1 MIRFILTTAQGR
13 ARTAT
18 LPELLGPTG
27 REHARVEANRWIK
40 SLRLAPYEGV
50 PMRQRFHYRGDSL
63 WWFTELYLHK
73 MRRLDTAV
81 AVILALD
88 AARDAHGP
96 ARVVVDT
103 DDYAARAA
111 VSAFGAARRFP
122 VDVRGAGRAASR
134 TWQSLEIAVAS
145 AASRLRRARPRPAAA
160 PAVAAFVHTAFW
172 REDSAADGPQQESYI
187 GTVLDAITQAAG
199 PEALYCV
206 GVGPRRNFRAR
217 RWWDPV
223 AGPAGHRPLVTPIE
237 LIAPWSAL
245 AGSRALWSDRQ
256 QLARDL
262 TTGGGIRAAAEVRGC
277 DLWPVLSRELHDA
290 ATVQWPWSAR
300 AMDEAGAAL
309 DALMPGA
316 ALTYAEAGGWGRAI
330 MLEARRRG
338 IPSAALQH
346 GFIYRHWLNYLHEP
360 DEMLPQG
367 DDRGFPRPDVTLLFD
382 KFAEEHLRE
391 AGQFPPHALEVT
403 GNARLDELA
412 AACATL
418 RPRADAIRQALDLP
432 PGRPCVVLAA
442 KYSEI
447 RDVLPSLVQAIDR
460 LPDVTLLI
468 KPHPA
473 ETAGVYAPHTGPK
486 VRVVPGS
493 TGLAEMLTI
502 ADVLVTMNSTVAI
515 DALTLDVPSLVIG
528 LPNNLSP
535 LVDAG
540 AMRGADGAGPIEHEL
555 KALLYD
561 AGVRRA
567 VLAAGAAF
575 AARYALVSDG
585 QAGRRSADT
594 ILARARSARAFLTS
608 RGS

>member
-1 MIRFILTTAQGR
+1 MIRFTLTSALGR
-13 ARTAT
+13 TRTAT
-18 LPELLGPTG
+18 VPELLDAAG
-27 REHARVEANRWIK
+27 REQARVEANRWIK
-40 SLRLAPYEGV
+40 SLRLASYEGV

-73 MRRLDTAV
+73 MRRLDTALSV
-81 AVILALD
+81 LLALD
-88 AARDAHGP
+88 AARDAHAP
-96 ARVVVDT
+96 ARVIVDT
-103 DDYAARAA
+103 DDYAAGAA
-111 VSAFGAARRFP
+111 AAAFGAARRVP
-122 VDVRGAGRAASR
+122 VDVRGSGRPASR
-134 TWQSLEIAVAS
+134 TWQSLEIAFAS
-145 AASRLRRARPRPAAA
+145 AASRLRRARANPPSS

-172 REDSAADGPQQESYI
+172 REAPTGDGPQQESYI
-187 GTVLDAITQAAG
+187 GTVLDALTRAAG

-223 AGPAGHRPLVTPIE
+223 AGPAGHRPLITPIE
-237 LIAPWSAL
+237 VLAPWRAL
-245 AGSRALWSDRQ
+245 EGSRALWNDRH

-309 DALMPGA
+309 DALAPGV

-338 IPSAALQH
+338 IPSAGLQH

-382 KFAEEHLRE
+382 KYAEQHLRD
-391 AGQFPPHALEVT
+391 AGHFPAQALEVT

-412 AACATL
+412 VACATL
-418 RPRADAIRQALDLP
+418 RPRADGIRRALEVP

-447 RDVLPSLVQAIDR
+447 REVLPALVHAIER
-460 LPDVTLLI
+460 LPDVMLLI

-473 ETAGVYAPHTGPK
+473 ETPDVYASHARPNI
-486 VRVVPGS
+486 RVVPGS
-493 TGLAEMLTI
+493 TGLAEMLAI

-515 DALTLDVPSLVIG
+515 DALILDVPSLVIG

-535 LVDAG
+535 LVEAG
-540 AMRGADGAGPIEHEL
+540 AMRGADGAGAIEQEL
-555 KALLYD
+555 RALLYD
-561 AGVRRA
+561 AAVRRA
-567 VLAAGAAF
+567 VLAAGAGF
-575 AARYALVSDG
+575 AARYALASDG
-585 QAGRRSADT
+585 QAGRRSAET
-594 ILARARSARAFLTS
+594 ILARARTARAAS
-608 RGS
+608 

>member
-1 MIRFILTTAQGR
+1 MIRFILTTPQGR
-13 ARTAT
+13 TRTAT
-18 LPELLGPTG
+18 LPELLEARG
-27 REHARVEANRWIK
+27 REQARVEANRWIK
-40 SLRLAPYEGV
+40 SLRLAPYDGV

-88 AARDAHGP
+88 AARDAEAP
-96 ARVVVDT
+96 ARVVVHT
-103 DDYAARAA
+103 DDYAAREAA
-111 VSAFGAARRFP
+111 AAFGAARRVP
-122 VDVRGAGRAASR
+122 VEVRGANRAPSR
-134 TWQSLEIAVAS
+134 AWQSLEIAFTS
-145 AASRLRRARPRPAAA
+145 AASRLRRPRARPPSA

-172 REDSAADGPQQESYI
+172 REASGGDGPQQESYI
-187 GTVLDAITQAAG
+187 GTVLEAITRAAG

-223 AGPAGHRPLVTPIE
+223 TGAAGHRPLITPVE
-237 LIAPWSAL
+237 LIAPWRAL
-245 AGSRALWSDRQ
+245 AGSRALWGDRQ

-262 TTGGGIRAAAEVRGC
+262 TSGSGIRAAADVRGC

-309 DALMPGA
+309 DALTPGV

-338 IPSAALQH
+338 IPSAGLQH

-382 KFAEEHLRE
+382 KYAEQHLRE
-391 AGQFPPHALEVT
+391 AGGFPAHALEVT

-418 RPRADAIRQALDLP
+418 RPRAHGIRQALDLP
-432 PGRPCVVLAA
+432 SSRPCVVLAA
-442 KYSEI
+442 KYAEI
-447 RDVLPSLVQAIDR
+447 RDVLPSLVQAIER
-460 LPDVTLLI
+460 LPEVTLLI

-473 ETAGVYAPHTGPK
+473 ETPDVYSPHTRAN
-486 VRVVPGS
+486 VRVVPAS
-493 TGLAEMLTI
+493 TGLAEMLAI
-502 ADVLVTMNSTVAI
+502 AEVLVTMNSTVAI
-515 DALTLDVPSLVIG
+515 DALVLDVPSLVIG
-528 LPNNLSP
+528 LPSNLSP

-540 AMRGADGAGPIEHEL
+540 AMRGADGADAIEQEL
-555 KALLYD
+555 RGLLYD

-567 VLAAGAAF
+567 VLAAGAGF
-575 AARYALVSDG
+575 AARYALASDG
-585 QAGRRSADT
+585 QAGRRSAET
-594 ILARARSARAFLTS
+594 ILARARSARAAS
-608 RGS
+608 